1 MVGAAYALE
10 LARAERAQEN
20 ARLQALR
27 DHLIEGMLA
36 LPEVRLTGHPT
47 ERLPQHASFTLAG
60 VEGESLLLN
69 LDLLGIAASSG
80 SACTTG
86 DIEPSHVLSAMGV
99 SASAARG
106 ALRLT
111 LGHSVTADDI
121 ATTLQR
127 MGEILPRL
135 RALSTQP
142 A

>member
-1 MVGAAYALE
+1 M
-10 LARAERAQEN
+10 
-20 ARLQALR
+20 
-27 DHLIEGMLA
+27 GMLA
-36 LPEVRLTGHPT
+36 LPEVTLTGHPT
-47 ERLPQHASFTLAG
+47 ERLANHASFTVSG

-69 LDLLGIAASSG
+69 LDLTGIAASSG
-80 SACTTG
+80 SACASG

-99 SASAARG
+99 SASRARG

-127 MGEILPRL
+127 MAEILPRL
-135 RALSTQP
+135 RSLSTQP